1 MYHVLG
7 AQSLKN
13 CPGLPNPDG
22 DAMETRRGSKSRTVL
37 SVAEAMKTARRVI
50 TEALRGVL
58 EQARVGPREQSYWN
72 LGRAAALN
80 N

>member
-1 MYHVLG
+1 M
-7 AQSLKN
+7 K
-13 CPGLPNPDG
+13 
-22 DAMETRRGSKSRTVL
+22 TRAGSKSRTVL
-37 SVAEAMKTARRVI
+37 SVAEAMKTASRVI

-58 EQARVGPREQSYWN
+58 EQARVEPREQSYWN